1 MLATIQRLTRSD
13 RHCTFVT
20 VAEDKATR
28 KTAFAAARALK
39 RLTDAAYGTY
49 RLILT
54 ANRKTYTY
62 II

>member
-1 MLATIQRLTRSD
+1 MLATIQRLTPSAHSCR
-13 RHCTFVT
+13 FVT
-20 VAEDKATR
+20 VAEGNATR

-54 ANRKTYTY
+54 ANRKTYTH

>member
-1 MLATIQRLTRSD
+1 MLATIQRLVLSD
-13 RHCTFVT
+13 RRCQFVT
-20 VAEDKATR
+20 VAEGTATR

-54 ANRKTYTY
+54 ANRKTYTH